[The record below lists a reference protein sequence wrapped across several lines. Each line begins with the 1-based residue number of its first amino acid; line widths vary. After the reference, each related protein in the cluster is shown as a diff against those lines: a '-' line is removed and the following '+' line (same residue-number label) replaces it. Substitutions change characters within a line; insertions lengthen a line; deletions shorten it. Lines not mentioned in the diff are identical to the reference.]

1 MSRAASVLPF
11 CNISGQDRP
20 SLRASRLAQ
29 ARQVDDRPT
38 WCVLLSDKN
47 LPSPRARVLAGRYTP
62 GKANTW
68 AGTHLE
74 CSLCI
79 RASSAASRQPQI
91 PTRTPALF
99 RTSTES
105 QQQTASTPNN
115 SNTNSLENINTRT
128 TNPTNPTT
136 AIMHFPTS
144 IALALAGTMATVA
157 ALPQAPASNKLA
169 ARQSCVIE
177 ASCIGSDLQPDKL
190 RSSNCCAGIAGA
202 IFWDV
207 RSISFLPGLPWCSR
221 DGCSKLLFDLTLI
234 LILYRQHPQCRNIP
248 SASRTK
254 FETCCQFAALWG
266 AEVCRV

>member
-1 MSRAASVLPF
+1 
-11 CNISGQDRP
+11 
-20 SLRASRLAQ
+20 
-29 ARQVDDRPT
+29 
-38 WCVLLSDKN
+38 
-47 LPSPRARVLAGRYTP
+47 
-62 GKANTW
+62 
-68 AGTHLE
+68 
-74 CSLCI
+74 
-79 RASSAASRQPQI
+79 
-91 PTRTPALF
+91 
-99 RTSTES
+99 
-105 QQQTASTPNN
+105 
-115 SNTNSLENINTRT
+115 
-128 TNPTNPTT
+128 
-136 AIMHFPTS
+136 MHFPTS

-234 LILYRQHPQCRNIP
+234 LVLYQQHPQCRNIP